1 MRLKCII
8 FSLSFFSILLDVW
21 RRTTTITRR
30 PLPQDGAVIVRFEIP
45 FAHVMPPPNEN
56 ENSTIKKYVVYDLN
70 IRQDS
75 TQSTDSNPVTIER
88 RYTDFLRLYD
98 GLRDETSAQ
107 MTTIPFPKKA
117 FIGNFS
123 SALIAERSTAFEAL
137 LDHIMSS
144 SDLRESS
151 HFLQFL
157 RDIELTKACRLLDE
171 RRNEMAVPILE
182 DCFRLLNKIFLDRSK
197 CVLLL
202 LCRLVAAC
210 TTSPVPHPSAE
221 KWAELALRR
230 YVPYFDIIFFSIFS
244 ISEFFIFFFFFRYDG
259 VSDSDLLT
267 LYIPLLHTCVHLWWQ
282 RGRDNQFLQDR
293 LKALECKGIP
303 VKNSKT
309 LTQAIHTLDPRTET
323 V

>member
-1 MRLKCII
+1 MECA
-8 FSLSFFSILLDVW
+8 DVW
-21 RRTTTITRR
+21 RRSTINVSARR
-30 PLPQDGAVIVRFEIP
+30 PLPQDGSIIVRFEIP

-56 ENSTIKKYVVYDLN
+56 ENSTIKKFVVYDLN
-70 IRQDS
+70 IRQES

-98 GLRDETSAQ
+98 GLRAEHSTQ

-137 LDHIMSS
+137 LDHIVGSP
-144 SDLRESS
+144 DLRESI
-151 HFLQFL
+151 HFLEFL
-157 RDIELTKACRLLDE
+157 RDSELTKACRLLDE

-230 YVPYFDIIFFSIFS
+230 Y
-244 ISEFFIFFFFFRYDG
+244 DG

-267 LYIPLLHTCVHLWWQ
+267 LYIPLLHACVHLWWQ
-282 RGRDNQFLQDR
+282 RGRDNQFLQER
-293 LKALECKGIP
+293 LKDLECKGIP